1 MFFNKNYL
9 TLKATITYTYGASAW
24 KDKLTSYNGSAISY
38 DVIGNPTGD
47 GTWTYTWEKGRQ
59 LKKMSK
65 TGTTAEFKYNA
76 DGLRVQKKVTV
87 SGTATTTNY
96 ILHGKNIV
104 HMTRGSTALHFW
116 YDAQN
121 RPAIVLYGSTRYA
134 YVHNLQGDIVGIIDS
149 AGTEVVKYTYDAW
162 GKVLSTTGSLASTLG
177 TVQPFRYRGYVYDVE
192 TGLYYLRSRYYN
204 PVWGRFIIADSLI
217 RGNLF
222 AYCNNNPIIQKD
234 ESGRSAVPYEVVPYL
249 IQGAA
254 SGISVSAGSIF
265 APLIAAFFLLFP
277 AHTASDEE
285 GDSFVYEQVVEEA
298 EEVEEASTSNKS
310 AVYVG
315 AMIKDHKFVELT
327 PPMDIVA
334 AVGWAYGLS
343 NLPIKSGGM
352 GIHSKWGIYTQSI
365 EDAYAIYLPLLP
377 VGSVLPEPAPIMH
390 VGLTGQYPH
399 LHLPNYLFNNK
410 NKHFHIWYG
419 EIGGK

>member
-1 MFFNKNYL
+1 M
-9 TLKATITYTYGASAW
+9 
-24 KDKLTSYNGSAISY
+24 
-38 DVIGNPTGD
+38 
-47 GTWTYTWEKGRQ
+47 
-59 LKKMSK
+59 
-65 TGTTAEFKYNA
+65 
-76 DGLRVQKKVTV
+76 
-87 SGTATTTNY
+87 
-96 ILHGKNIV
+96 
-104 HMTRGSTALHFW
+104 
-116 YDAQN
+116 
-121 RPAIVLYGSTRYA
+121 
-134 YVHNLQGDIVGIIDS
+134 
-149 AGTEVVKYTYDAW
+149 
-162 GKVLSTTGSLASTLG
+162 
-177 TVQPFRYRGYVYDVE
+177 
-192 TGLYYLRSRYYN
+192 
-204 PVWGRFIIADSLI
+204 WGRFIIADSLI

-234 ESGRSAVPYEVVPYL
+234 ESGRSAVPYEVVSYL
-249 IQGAA
+249 IQEAA